1 LFEQSAYKDG
11 KLPSGWND
19 DDLDDFILDGMWQ
32 MLTGAK
38 VIDVEA
44 EPQDNADDEAE
55 NEGVANDEGNFDRPE
70 SWIFQG
76 WFAYRLFG
84 PRAAN
89 NDGSTL
95 FEVGD
100 WVKNKRSSG

>member
-1 LFEQSAYKDG
+1 
-11 KLPSGWND
+11 
-19 DDLDDFILDGMWQ
+19 

-55 NEGVANDEGNFDRPE
+55 NEGVANDEGNSDRPE